1 MKNNEL
7 GTTFHEAQVNT
18 EEGSS
23 VVYVKPYVIAQYTY
37 IYIYFGLWKSKLLI
51 MCKNKRK
58 IIKQSQFFASKKY
71 IHITYAFINSVG
83 LKPNLEDFL

>member
-7 GTTFHEAQVNT
+7 GTTFHEAQEYT

-37 IYIYFGLWKSKLLI
+37 IYLFWI
-51 MCKNKRK
+51 M
-58 IIKQSQFFASKKY
+58 KK
-71 IHITYAFINSVG
+71 
-83 LKPNLEDFL
+83 